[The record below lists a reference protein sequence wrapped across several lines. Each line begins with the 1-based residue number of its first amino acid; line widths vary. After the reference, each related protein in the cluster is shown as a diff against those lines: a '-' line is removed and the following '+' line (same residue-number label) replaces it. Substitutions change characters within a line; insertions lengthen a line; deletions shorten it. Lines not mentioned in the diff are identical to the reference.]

1 MTQDF
6 NLKRARLLTKSI
18 FLINKKKI
26 IWGVIICFGIMLIC
40 SIIDISISN
49 GTKYNLLSPLSFR
62 IIITGTLILVT
73 YSIFPIYQNRLYV
86 HTSHMLPASTN
97 EKFFV
102 PFIISLIFFPI
113 IIYTLYIIAISLSWV
128 LSHIINSDTA
138 EYAAIIFNKE
148 TFFTKSPISYF
159 AGLAWYHS
167 FLLLALNTKNAKFI
181 IFGVVTLIGSIIM
194 DYTFYDRQIPQ
205 ENSEIIKY
213 SMDYILAILFWIVSY
228 INFKKIE
235 TTK

>member
-6 NLKRARLLTKSI
+6 NLKRAILLTKSI
-18 FLINKKKI
+18 FLINKKEI
-26 IWGVIICFGIMLIC
+26 IWGAIICFGVMLIC

-49 GTKYNLLSPLSFR
+49 GAKYDLLAPLSFG
-62 IIITGTLILVT
+62 IMMIGSLILEP
-73 YSIFPIYQNRLYV
+73 YSIFRMYQNRLYV
-86 HTSHMLPASTN
+86 NTSHMLPASTN

-113 IIYTLYIIAISLSWV
+113 ILYTLYIIAISLSWV

-148 TFFTKSPISYF
+148 TFFIESSISYF
-159 AGLAWYHS
+159 AGLVFYHS
-167 FLLLALNTKNAKFI
+167 FGVLVSNTKNAKFI
-181 IFGVVTLIGSIIM
+181 IFALVILIGTIIM
-194 DYTFYDRQIPQ
+194 DYTVYGRQISQ

-228 INFKKIE
+228 INFKRIE
-235 TTK
+235 TKK

>member
-148 TFFTKSPISYF
+148 TFFIESPISYL
-159 AGLAWYHS
+159 AGFIFYHS
-167 FLLLALNTKNAKFI
+167 FGLLLSNTKNVKFI
-181 IFGVVTLIGSIIM
+181 IPVVVSLIISIVL
-194 DYTFYDRQIPQ
+194 DYTVYGHLISLV
-205 ENSEIIKY
+205 NSEIIKY
-213 SMDYILAILFWIVSY
+213 SIDGILAILFWIVSY

>member
-6 NLKRARLLTKSI
+6 NLKRAILLTKSI
-18 FLINKKKI
+18 FLINKKII
-26 IWGVIICFGIMLIC
+26 IWESIICFGVMLIC

-49 GTKYNLLSPLSFR
+49 GTKYDFLAPFSFG
-62 IIITGTLILVT
+62 IMMIGSLILEP
-73 YSIFPIYQNRLYV
+73 YSIFRMYQNRLYV
-86 HTSHMLPASTN
+86 NTSHMLPASTN

-128 LSHIINSDTA
+128 LSHVINSDTA

-148 TFFTKSPISYF
+148 TFFIESPISYF
-159 AGLAWYHS
+159 ASLVFFHS
-167 FLLLALNTKNAKFI
+167 FGFLVSNIKNVKFTILA
-181 IFGVVTLIGSIIM
+181 VVILIGTIIM
-194 DYTFYDRQIPQ
+194 DYKVYGRQISQ

>member
-6 NLKRARLLTKSI
+6 NLKRAILLTKSI
-18 FLINKKKI
+18 FLIKKKEI
-26 IWGVIICFGIMLIC
+26 IWDAIICFGVMLIC

-49 GTKYNLLSPLSFR
+49 GTKYDLLAPFSFG
-62 IIITGTLILVT
+62 IMMIGALILEP
-73 YSIFPIYQNRLYV
+73 YSIFRMYQNRLYV
-86 HTSHMLPASTN
+86 NTSHMLPASTN

-128 LSHIINSDTA
+128 LSHVINSDTA

-148 TFFTKSPISYF
+148 TFFIESPISYF
-159 AGLAWYHS
+159 AGLVFYHS
-167 FLLLALNTKNAKFI
+167 FGVLVSNTKNAKFI
-181 IFGVVTLIGSIIM
+181 IFALVILIGTIIM
-194 DYTFYDRQIPQ
+194 DYTVYGRQISQ

-213 SMDYILAILFWIVSY
+213 SMDYMLAILFWIVSY
-228 INFKKIE
+228 INFKKIQ